1 MKEIQ
6 VLLSSYNGE
15 KYIKEQIDSI
25 LAQKNAEVQLLIRDD
40 GSSDGTRQILKE
52 YADKYA
58 NVSVVYGE
66 NVGVIRSFFE
76 LIESADVSVPYVA
89 LADQDDVWLPDK
101 LYRAI
106 TLLEMEKE
114 RMPLVY
120 CSARQLVDAELHPIP
135 AAMTYPD
142 IRPEFGNALVE
153 NMCTGCTS
161 VINQQMLLLL
171 KGRTP
176 EFTVMHDFWVY
187 LVGTCLGKVVYD
199 EESFILYRQHGNNV
213 VGSASSIVEN
223 YKRRIKNF
231 KKNRGQLTRQAT
243 ELLRIYGEEMPEE
256 NRQLAEKMVLSKT
269 DKKVR
274 KQLLKER
281 KVFRQRKSDNWIFR
295 QLLRYG
301 QL

>member
-25 LAQKNAEVQLLIRDD
+25 LTQKNVDIQLLIRDD

-142 IRPEFGNALVE
+142 IRLEFGNALVE

-176 EFTVMHDFWVY
+176 EFTVMHDFWIY

-231 KKNRGQLTRQAT
+231 RKHRGQLTKQAE
-243 ELLRIYGEEMPEE
+243 ELLRIYREEMPEGKRE
-256 NRQLAEKMVLSKT
+256 LAELLIQTKSGMKAR
-269 DKKVR
+269 R
-274 KQLLKER
+274 KLLRER
-281 KVFRQRKSDNWIFR
+281 KIFRQRKSDNVIMR
-295 QLLRYG
+295 ILLLLG
-301 QL
+301 LV